1 VPVVLR
7 LVEITI
13 DLPRSREEGDGV
25 LDRERVDGLGHRLG
39 EYAGANATRAVGV
52 PVIPIASVAV
62 SRPSATVAIPT
73 AGRPGYLDHALRSV
87 VPQARELG
95 ADVVVV
101 DDGPSAETRRTA
113 ARHGARCVTYPRQ
126 RGLNAARNAA
136 IEASDRD
143 LVCFLD
149 DDVEVGPGWLAA
161 LLDAATDPTID
172 ALGGPI
178 DVWLEGRDDVDR
190 ERPAISALRLDPDVD
205 QDTDRLWGANLT
217 VRRSAIERIGG
228 FDPSHV
234 MPSGDEE
241 EWLARLRN
249 DGGRIRYV
257 ADAVVLHRR
266 VAVDAT
272 TRALSRA
279 QWFRGRAARQADLR
293 AARADDHTPPP
304 GAGAELR
311 NVAANLAGLARHRDA
326 SRRWTTAH
334 AAGRAHEALLGYAP
348 AGPATPGV
356 DDFLAGTSGVVAGR
370 REALLAAHDR
380 WLDLRLAIK
389 RTGRAFDRLA
399 AAVPRQRITIV
410 VPARPE
416 NATNVAACIETLRS
430 TRHDVDLQVVDPAG
444 RPRFQTVEEAVLTDG
459 RIRDDWLLLVDD
471 DVQLVPRFVD
481 RLLGL
486 TVAAGVDLA
495 QPAHRRHGHAAWPI
509 TRREPGLLW
518 RETTF
523 VEIGP
528 VTLLSRR
535 AADALLPFPAD
546 VGMGWGLDAH
556 WAAVAAEH
564 GWRMAIV
571 DGLPVTH
578 RAAPPATAYRRDDA
592 VEAAQRL
599 LADRPYL
606 PRWEL
611 RTVVRH
617 DDLPT
622 GPR

>member
-1 VPVVLR
+1 MP
-7 LVEITI
+7 
-13 DLPRSREEGDGV
+13 
-25 LDRERVDGLGHRLG
+25 
-39 EYAGANATRAVGV
+39 
-52 PVIPIASVAV
+52 
-62 SRPSATVAIPT
+62 RPSATVAIPT
-73 AGRPGYLDHALRSV
+73 AGRPGYLDHTLRSV
-87 VPQARELG
+87 APQAQAL
-95 ADVVVV
+95 DVEVLVV
-101 DDGPSAETRRTA
+101 DDGPSAQTRATA
-113 ARHGARCVTYPRQ
+113 ERFGARCVTHPRR

-136 IEASDRD
+136 IAATDSD

-161 LLDAATDPTID
+161 LLDAAAADPRID

-178 DVWLEGRDDVDR
+178 EVSLEGRDDHDAVEGGR
-190 ERPAISALRLDPDVD
+190 QISPAISALRLTPDVD
-205 QDTDRLWGANLT
+205 QDTDRLWGANLA
-217 VRRSAIERIGG
+217 VRRAAIERIGG
-228 FDPSHV
+228 FDPSHT

-241 EWLARLRN
+241 EWLARLRH
-249 DGGRIRYV
+249 DGGRVRYV
-257 ADAVVLHRR
+257 AAAAVLHRR
-266 VAVDAT
+266 VAADAT
-272 TRALSRA
+272 TSALARA
-279 QWFRGRAARQADLR
+279 QWFRGHAARRADLR
-293 AARADDHTPPP
+293 AARSNDGRRAP
-304 GAGAELR
+304 GVGAELKTL
-311 NVAANLAGLARHRDA
+311 AANLLGLARHRDA

-334 AAGRAHEALLGYAP
+334 AAGRAHEALLGYP
-348 AGPATPGV
+348 PDGPATPGV

-380 WLDLRLAIK
+380 WLDLRLAAR

-399 AAVPRQRITIV
+399 ATTPRQRITVV
-410 VPARPE
+410 VPARPK
-416 NATNVAACIETLRS
+416 NAANVAACVETLRS

-444 RPRFQTVEEAVLTDG
+444 RPRFRTVEDAALTDG
-459 RIRDDWLLLVDD
+459 AIRGDWLLLVDD

-486 TVAAGVDLA
+486 AVAADLDLA
-495 QPAHRRHGHAAWPI
+495 QPAHRRHGHAAWEI
-509 TRREPGLLW
+509 TRREPGALW

-535 AADALLPFPAD
+535 AADVLLPFPAD
-546 VGMGWGLDAH
+546 AGMGWGLDAH

-578 RAAPPATAYRRDDA
+578 RDAPPATAYRRDDA
-592 VEAAQRL
+592 VEAAQRM
-599 LADRPYL
+599 LATRPYL

-611 RTVVRH
+611 RTVARH

-622 GPR
+622 GSR

>member
-1 VPVVLR
+1 MP
-7 LVEITI
+7 
-13 DLPRSREEGDGV
+13 
-25 LDRERVDGLGHRLG
+25 
-39 EYAGANATRAVGV
+39 
-52 PVIPIASVAV
+52 
-62 SRPSATVAIPT
+62 RPSATVAIPT

-101 DDGPSAETRRTA
+101 DDGPSEDTRRTA
-113 ARHGARCVTYPRQ
+113 ERHGVRCVTHPRQ

-136 IEASDRD
+136 IAASDAE
-143 LVCFLD
+143 LICFLD
-149 DDVEVGPGWLAA
+149 DDVEVAPGWLAA
-161 LLDAATDPTID
+161 LLDAAADDPAID

-178 DVWLEGRDDVDR
+178 DVWLEGRSEHGR
-190 ERPAISALRLDPDVD
+190 ERPAISALRLSPDVD
-205 QDTDRLWGANLT
+205 QDTERLWGANLA
-217 VRRSAIERIGG
+217 VRRHAIERIGG
-228 FDPSHV
+228 FDPSHA

-241 EWLARLRN
+241 EWLARLRG
-249 DGGRIRYV
+249 DSGRIRYV
-257 ADAVVLHRR
+257 AAASVLHRR
-266 VAVDAT
+266 VAADAS
-272 TRALSRA
+272 TRALVRA
-279 QWFRGRAARQADLR
+279 QWFRGHAARQADLR
-293 AARADDHTPPP
+293 AARAADGPAAP
-304 GAGAELR
+304 GVGGELK
-311 NVAANLAGLARHRDA
+311 NLTANLLGLARHRDA

-348 AGPATPGV
+348 AGRATPGV
-356 DDFLAGTSGVVAGR
+356 DDFLAGTSGVVAGK

-380 WLDLRLAIK
+380 WLDLRLAV
-389 RTGRAFDRLA
+389 GRAGRSFDRLA
-399 AAVPRQRITIV
+399 AQAPRQRITIV
-410 VPARPE
+410 IPARPE
-416 NATNVAACIETLRS
+416 NAANVAACVDRLRS
-430 TRHDVDLQVVDPAG
+430 THHDVDLQIVDPAG
-444 RPRFQTVEEAVLTDG
+444 RPRFQTIEESALTDG
-459 RIRDDWLLLVDD
+459 RIRGDWLLLVDD
-471 DVQLVPRFVD
+471 DVQLGPRFVD

-486 TVAAGVDLA
+486 AVAAGLDLA

-535 AADALLPFPAD
+535 AADVLLPFPAEA
-546 VGMGWGLDAH
+546 GMGWGLDAH

-578 RAAPPATAYRRDDA
+578 RSAPPATAYRRDDA
-592 VEAAQRL
+592 VEAARRL
-599 LADRPYL
+599 LASRPYL

-611 RTVVRH
+611 RTVARH
-617 DDLPT
+617 ADLPT